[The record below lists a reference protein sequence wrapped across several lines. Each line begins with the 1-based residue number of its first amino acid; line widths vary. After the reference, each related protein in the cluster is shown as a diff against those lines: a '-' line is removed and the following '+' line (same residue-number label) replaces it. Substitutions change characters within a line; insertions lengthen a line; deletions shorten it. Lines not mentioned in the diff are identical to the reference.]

1 MDSGSL
7 YSNMGPGML
16 GLEMSLHHQ
25 IPQQNPH
32 HPHMQ
37 QPPTPPHHPIVSYAY
52 QGNVDNQQVVRQGF
66 PFGRNNKGKNQS
78 LNFSDDDEAGPGVN
92 GDNNS
97 TDDGKRSTNSNRD
110 CPWQRMKWTDNMVR
124 LLIMV
129 VYYIG
134 DEVGSEGNNTTND
147 PSGKK
152 IGNAGVS
159 GGGGGVGVLQK
170 KGKWKSVSRAMM
182 ERGFYVSPQQ
192 CEDKFNDLNKRYK
205 RVNDILGKGTA
216 CRVVENQNLLET
228 MDHLSPKMK
237 EEVKKKL
244 NSKHLFFRE
253 MCAYHN
259 SCGHNTGGASGS
271 GIVATSTMAEASSQA
286 HQSQSEQQLRCLH
299 STENANA
306 RVGASLVEGTKM
318 PKGASGENDDD
329 DDDDDKDEDEEDDDD
344 EVSGARGHDHRHDHH
359 RHEDEDDMDERSR
372 KRLRRLGTSSQI
384 VQQLSTELANVVQDR
399 GRSPLEKRQWMNTRL
414 MQLEEVHVS
423 YQCKAFELQMQRLKW
438 EKFRSKK
445 EREMER
451 EKLINERKK
460 LENERMVLLL
470 KQKILNF
477 LNMLSITQITIEIM
491 TLLLLLDDDQLYITS
506 KELASSQIR

>member
-32 HPHMQ
+32 HHMQ
-37 QPPTPPHHPIVSYAY
+37 QSHPPPPPPPHHAIVSYAH
-52 QGNVDNQQVVRQGF
+52 QENADNQQGVRQAF
-66 PFGRNNKGKNQS
+66 PFGNNNKGKNQS
-78 LNFSDDDEAGPGVN
+78 LNFSDDDEPGPGVSA
-92 GDNNS
+92 DNNS
-97 TDDGKRSTNSNRD
+97 TDDGKRNNNRN

-124 LLIMV
+124 LLIIV

-134 DEVGSEGNNTTND
+134 DEVGSDGNNTND

-152 IGNAGVS
+152 K
-159 GGGGGVGVLQK
+159 GG
-170 KGKWKSVSRAMM
+170 GKWKSVSRAMM

-237 EEVKKKL
+237 VEVKKLL

-259 SCGHNTGGASGS
+259 SCGHNTGGGGASGS
-271 GIVATSTMAEASSQA
+271 GNGVVATSTMAEASSQA
-286 HQSQSEQQLRCLH
+286 HQNQLEQQQRCLH
-299 STENANA
+299 SSDNANA
-306 RVGASLVEGTKM
+306 RIGPSLLEGSKL
-318 PKGASGENDDD
+318 PKGASGENDEDD
-329 DDDDDKDEDEEDDDD
+329 DDEDEDEDEEDEDD
-344 EVSGARGHDHRHDHH
+344 EVSGARGRYQDHDHH
-359 RHEDEDDMDERSR
+359 HEDQNDMDEKSSKRQR
-372 KRLRRLGTSSQI
+372 KLGTSSPM
-384 VQQLSTELANVVQDR
+384 VRQLSSELANVVQDR
-399 GRSPLEKRQWMNTRL
+399 GRSPLEKRQWMKTKM
-414 MQLEEVHVS
+414 MQLEEQHVS
-423 YQCKAFELQMQRLKW
+423 YQCQAFELQKQRLKW
-438 EKFRSKK
+438 EKFISKK
-445 EREMER
+445 EKEMER

-470 KQKILNF
+470 KQKEL
-477 LNMLSITQITIEIM
+477 E
-491 TLLLLLDDDQLYITS
+491 LLDFHQHHLNNNRNSDP
-506 KELASSQIR
+506 SSVTG

>member
-1 MDSGSL
+1 MFIFKYGSW
-7 YSNMGPGML
+7 YVRIGNVIASSNPST
-16 GLEMSLHHQ
+16 ESS
-25 IPQQNPH
+25 PSPH
-32 HPHMQ
+32 AATPN
-37 QPPTPPHHPIVSYAY
+37 PTPPPIVSYAY

-78 LNFSDDDEAGPGVN
+78 LNFSDDDEAGPGVS

-134 DEVGSEGNNTTND
+134 DEW
-147 PSGKK
+147 KK
-152 IGNAGVS
+152 IGNAGGS
-159 GGGGGVGVLQK
+159 GGGGGGVGVLQKKK

-216 CRVVENQNLLET
+216 CRVVKNQNLLET
-228 MDHLSPKMK
+228 TDHLSPKMK
-237 EEVKKKL
+237 EEVKKL
-244 NSKHLFFRE
+244 NSKHF
-253 MCAYHN
+253 
-259 SCGHNTGGASGS
+259 CGHNTGGASGS
-271 GIVATSTMAEASSQA
+271 GIVATSTMAEASSQS
-286 HQSQSEQQLRCLH
+286 HQSQSEQQQRCLH

-318 PKGASGENDDD
+318 SKGASGENDDD
-329 DDDDDKDEDEEDDDD
+329 DDDDEDEDEEDDDD

-359 RHEDEDDMDERSR
+359 HHEDEDDMDERSR

-399 GRSPLEKRQWMNTRL
+399 GRSPLEKRQWMKTRL

-423 YQCKAFELQMQRLKW
+423 YQCKAFELQKQRLKW
-438 EKFRSKK
+438 EKFISKK

-470 KQKILNF
+470 KQKDLELLEYAQHHPN
-477 LNMLSITQITIEIM
+477 NNRNNDPSSITG
-491 TLLLLLDDDQLYITS
+491 
-506 KELASSQIR
+506 